1 MEKSP
6 EILILEEH
14 PDWVVCIKPAGIDS
28 EHEMPDLL
36 KERLGSLPY
45 PVHRLDRNVS
55 GIMVYARSSGAA
67 AGFSRLAMSGQLC
80 KEYVLL
86 CHGSLPEQE
95 GRMEDLLW
103 KDSRKNKVF
112 VVDRMRAGVRSAAL
126 SYRVISAVEPDKTL
140 VRVQLETGRSHQ
152 IRVQFASR
160 RCPLWGDHR
169 YGARDDEKD
178 PLLFSCGLSFPWQDK
193 IRRFSFLPAWAG
205 PETSTVKGVSRAF

>member
-1 MEKSP
+1 MEGYP

-14 PDWVVCIKPAGIDS
+14 PDWVVCIKPVGIDS

-36 KERLGSLPY
+36 KERLGGLPY
-45 PVHRLDRNVS
+45 TVHRLDRNIS

-67 AGFSRLAMSGQLC
+67 AEFSRLTLSGELC

-95 GRMEDLLW
+95 GLMEDLLW
-103 KDSRKNKVF
+103 KDSRKNKVY
-112 VVDRMRAGVRSAAL
+112 VVDRMRVGVRSAVL
-126 SYRVISAVEPDKTL
+126 SYRVLSVIESDKTL

-160 RCPLWGDHR
+160 HCPLWGDHK

-178 PLLFSCGLSFPWQDK
+178 PLLFSCSLSFPWQGK
-193 IRRFSFLPAWAG
+193 IRHFSFLPAWAG
-205 PETSTVKGVSRAF
+205 PKASTAKGVNRFL

>member
-1 MEKSP
+1 MYQ
-6 EILILEEH
+6 
-14 PDWVVCIKPAGIDS
+14 AGS
-28 EHEMPDLL
+28 EHEMPGLL

-67 AGFSRLAMSGQLC
+67 AGFSRLALSGQLA

-103 KDSRKNKVF
+103 KDSRKIKVF
-112 VVDRMRAGVRSAAL
+112 VVDRMRAGVRSATL
-126 SYRVISAVEPDKTL
+126 SYRVLSAVESDKTL

-160 RCPLWGDHR
+160 RCPLWGDHK
-169 YGARDDEKD
+169 YGARDNEKD
-178 PLLFSCGLSFPWQDK
+178 PLLFSCGLSFPWQGK
-193 IRRFSFLPAWAG
+193 IRRFGFLPAWAG
-205 PETSTVKGVSRAF
+205 PKE